1 MPNSEALSPV
11 QEARLA
17 MCRKEWTVPTKHEI
31 LGFIKCNLVIIDKKY
46 PSASFWFHKLTEFTD
61 RI

>member
-31 LGFIKCNLVIIDKKY
+31 LGFVKCNLVIIDKKY
-46 PSASFWFHKLTEFTD
+46 SSASFWFH
-61 RI
+61 